1 MHDFPTP
8 QAFTKVERLLDELD
22 LDRRLEPMHQ
32 SLGADWEFV
41 LSYVRG
47 ELRASLELG
56 MMVRALL
63 DLAESRGH
71 VDPLVSEWFRSN
83 QTFRSRNFGVADQR
97 DARFMQLALSDRGNG
112 LLTFLEQ
119 SRQRGE
125 AILFADGGLG
135 IVNPPPPGKRQLV
148 DLP

>member
-1 MHDFPTP
+1 MHDFPNP
-8 QAFTKVERLLDELD
+8 QAVGVVERVLDELELGRH
-22 LDRRLEPMHQ
+22 LDPLRE
-32 SLGADWEFV
+32 SLGPEWEFV
-41 LSYVRG
+41 LDYVRG
-47 ELRASLELG
+47 EVQASLELG

-71 VDPLVSEWFRSN
+71 VAPIVSEWFRSN

-97 DARFMQLALSDRGNG
+97 DARFMRLALSDRGSG
-112 LLTFLEQ
+112 LVTLLEQ

-125 AILFADGGLG
+125 AILFADGGLA

>member
-8 QAFTKVERLLDELD
+8 QAFARVERLLDELD
-22 LDRRLEPMHQ
+22 LGRHLEPLHQ
-32 SLGADWEFV
+32 SLGADWDFV

-47 ELRASLELG
+47 EVRASLELG

-71 VDPLVSEWFRSN
+71 VSPLVSEWFRSN

-97 DARFMQLALSDRGNG
+97 DARFMQLALSDRGSG
-112 LLTFLEQ
+112 LLTLLEQ
-119 SRQRGE
+119 TRQRSE